1 MQKQNTVLYIL
12 KFARNNAL
20 GKDKK
25 RIPYFCTIMEST
37 RQKKVSR
44 LVQKELSVIFQQYT
58 QDILGNIMVS
68 VTIVR
73 VSADLADANIFLSIF
88 PVADPSKALTIVKN
102 NTNMIRKKL
111 AESVRNQLR
120 IVPALQ
126 FHLDDSAAYAE
137 EINRLLKK

>member
-1 MQKQNTVLYIL
+1 MANTVLHIL
-12 KFARNNAL
+12 KFVRNSAL

-25 RIPYFCTIMEST
+25 GFPIFAFMEST

-44 LVQKELSVIFQQYT
+44 LVQKELSVIFQQLP

-73 VSADLADANIFLSIF
+73 ISPDLADANIFLSIF
-88 PVADPSKALTIVKN
+88 PLDDPAEALKVVKS
-102 NTNMIRKKL
+102 NTTMIRKKL
-111 AESVRNQLR
+111 GESVRYQLR
-120 IVPALQ
+120 IVPTLQ

-137 EINRLLKK
+137 EIDRLLKK

>member
-1 MQKQNTVLYIL
+1 
-12 KFARNNAL
+12 
-20 GKDKK
+20 
-25 RIPYFCTIMEST
+25 MEST

-58 QDILGNIMVS
+58 QEILGNIMVS

-73 VSADLADANIFLSIF
+73 ISPDLAEANIFLSIF
-88 PVADPSKALTIVKN
+88 PVDDPSQALKIVKN
-102 NTNMIRKKL
+102 NTTMIRKKL
-111 AESVRNQLR
+111 GESVRNQLR

-137 EINRLLKK
+137 EIDRLLKK

>member
-1 MQKQNTVLYIL
+1 MVNKVLRIL
-12 KFARNNAL
+12 KFVRNNAL

-25 RIPYFCTIMEST
+25 GFPIFALMEST

-44 LVQKELSVIFQQYT
+44 LVQKELSLIFQQYI
-58 QDILGNIMVS
+58 QEVLGKVMVS

-73 VSADLADANIFLSIF
+73 VSHDLAEANIFLSVF
-88 PVADPSKALTIVKN
+88 PVKSPIEALKTVKSH
-102 NTNMIRKKL
+102 TTMIRKKL
-111 AESVRNQLR
+111 GERVRNQLR
-120 IVPALQ
+120 IVPTLQ